1 MSAGLNNTNANVLGA
16 AIASALNPTM
26 PDTAHWQ
33 TICQTI
39 YQHLL
44 TDIQITIEPG
54 TIVTVGS
61 PTTQTGPAAPVPIS
75 PDA

>member
-1 MSAGLNNTNANVLGA
+1 MSGLNTGTANALGA
-16 AIASALNPTM
+16 AIASALNPSA

-44 TDIQITIEPG
+44 TDIVTTIPPG
-54 TIVTVGS
+54 AIATSGS
-61 PTTQTGPAAPVPIS
+61 ATNQAGPPAPVPLS
-75 PDA
+75 PNP

>member
-1 MSAGLNNTNANVLGA
+1 MSAGLNNTNANALGA
-16 AIASALNPTM
+16 AIASALNPSA

-44 TDIQITIEPG
+44 TDILITIG
-54 TIVTVGS
+54 TGAITTTGS
-61 PTTQTGPAAPVPIS
+61 ATTQVGPPAPIPMFPS
-75 PDA
+75 P